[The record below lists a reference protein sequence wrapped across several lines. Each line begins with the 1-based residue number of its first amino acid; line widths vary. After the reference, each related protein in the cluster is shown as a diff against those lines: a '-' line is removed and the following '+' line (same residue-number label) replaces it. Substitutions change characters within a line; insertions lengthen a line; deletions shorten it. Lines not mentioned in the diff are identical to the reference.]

1 MNVKAT
7 YNRRQDANSS
17 DAPPVSAPPTG
28 TESTD
33 LDVIETPEALARFAR
48 ILRRKRVIA
57 VDLEADSMY
66 HFQERVCLIQIATRQ
81 ENAIVDPLAVP
92 DLADLEPIFA
102 NPRIEKVFHG
112 ADYDIRSLH
121 RDFGIVIHNLFDTQI
136 AARFLGFQETGLEA
150 VLGREFGVS
159 MDKKYQK
166 KDWSQRPLPP
176 EMLAYAAE
184 DTTYLIP
191 LARQLQKRLLRRGRL
206 EWVREECELLSQ
218 VRAAEDDGPLFLR
231 FKGAGRMPPRDL
243 AILEGVLRFR
253 RSMAKRKDRPPF
265 KVFGNNAIK
274 RIVETQPATPEE
286 VEACGAF
293 SRKQLHMYGR
303 PVAKIVA
310 DALEIP
316 EADLPTYPRR
326 SGPPLSSQVPQRVKS
341 LKTWRDGRCAGLDM
355 DPALVLNKSQMTA
368 IAARNPATLEELAEV
383 EELREWQRAEFGPEI
398 LAVLERLRERAGQKE
413 TKKRRRKRRPRS
425 RKKPPGGNGNGA

>member
-1 MNVKAT
+1 MNAKSSHG
-7 YNRRQDANSS
+7 NRQLAHAPDAAALASR
-17 DAPPVSAPPTG
+17 AG
-28 TESTD
+28 IESVVPD
-33 LDVIETPEALARFAR
+33 MIETPEALARFAR
-48 ILRRKRVIA
+48 ILRRKRVVA
-57 VDLEADSMY
+57 ADLEADSMY

-81 ENAIVDPLAVP
+81 ENAIVDPLAVS
-92 DLADLEPIFA
+92 DLSELAPIFA

-112 ADYDIRSLH
+112 ADYDVRSLH

-191 LARQLQKRLLRRGRL
+191 LARRLQKRLERRGRL

-231 FKGAGRMPPRDL
+231 FKGAGKLPPRDL
-243 AILEGVLRFR
+243 AVLEGVLRFR
-253 RSMAKRKDRPPF
+253 RGIARRKDRPPF
-265 KVFGNNAIK
+265 KVFGNNAVK
-274 RIVETQPATPEE
+274 RIVETRPATPEAME
-286 VEACGAF
+286 NSGAF
-293 SRKQLHMYGR
+293 SRKQLHMYAR
-303 PVAKIVA
+303 PLAKIVA
-310 DALEIP
+310 EALEIP
-316 EADLPTYPRR
+316 ESKLPAYPRR
-326 SGPPLSSQVPQRVKS
+326 SAPRLSPRAPQRVKS
-341 LKTWRDGRCAGLDM
+341 LKAWRDERCADLDI

-368 IAARNPATLEELAEV
+368 IAARNPSTLEELTEV
-383 EELREWQRAEFGPEI
+383 EELREWQRTEFGSEI
-398 LAVLERLRERAGQKE
+398 LAVLENLRGRPDQKK
-413 TKKRRRKRRPRS
+413 TQKRRRRRRPRS
-425 RKKPPGGNGNGA
+425 RKKPAGDNSNDG